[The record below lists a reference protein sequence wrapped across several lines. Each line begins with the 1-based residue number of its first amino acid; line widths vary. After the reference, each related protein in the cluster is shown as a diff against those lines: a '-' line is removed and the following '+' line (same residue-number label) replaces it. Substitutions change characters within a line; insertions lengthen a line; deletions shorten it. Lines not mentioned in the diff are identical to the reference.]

1 MSLSSLSESVLDLNV
16 ALTTVINLEK
26 VLIDKEVIDEIIRVV
41 VKKAKKGVVK
51 ATGCE
56 LHRLKHTK
64 PSINA
69 VKELVQGIPDA
80 LSFTNEQGQL
90 PIQSA
95 V

>member
-80 LSFTNEQGQL
+80 PSFTNEQGQL

>member
-1 MSLSSLSESVLDLNV
+1 VLDLNV